1 MTHPLKSWRAGR
13 KLSQPKAGK
22 ELGVDAM
29 TVSRWERGEHLP
41 HKRHWSKIE
50 EATGIAPSQL
60 VEHVKADKA
69 TSEEVAQ

>member
-13 KLSQPKAGK
+13 KLSQPKAGE

-41 HKRHWSKIE
+41 HKKHWPIIE
-50 EATGIAPSQL
+50 EKTGIAPSEL
-60 VEHVKADKA
+60 IGHVKTADA
-69 TSEEVAQ
+69 AQ